1 MRQKGSNTKQSMRF
15 PCAAPMRDRKRSPQR
30 EVDWRFSFSVSVSQR
45 RRRGRNPFGDAGSSV
60 G

>member
-1 MRQKGSNTKQSMRF
+1 MQSMRF
-15 PCAAPMRDRKRSPQR
+15 PRAAPMRDRKRSPQR

-45 RRRGRNPFGDAGSSV
+45 RRRGSNSSGDAGSSV